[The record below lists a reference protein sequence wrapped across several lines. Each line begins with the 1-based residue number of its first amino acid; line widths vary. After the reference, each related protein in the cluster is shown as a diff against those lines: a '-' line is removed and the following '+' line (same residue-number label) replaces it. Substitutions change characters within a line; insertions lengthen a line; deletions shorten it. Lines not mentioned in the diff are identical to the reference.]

1 MIGGVFVFGL
11 KDIKNVLESTGN
23 WSQVLKD
30 LENETIQLGSDND
43 VESDLCEYING
54 YIDGIKFSQR
64 RISEVFK
71 VGV

>member
-43 VESDLCEYING
+43 
-54 YIDGIKFSQR
+54 F
-64 RISEVFK
+64 
-71 VGV
+71 